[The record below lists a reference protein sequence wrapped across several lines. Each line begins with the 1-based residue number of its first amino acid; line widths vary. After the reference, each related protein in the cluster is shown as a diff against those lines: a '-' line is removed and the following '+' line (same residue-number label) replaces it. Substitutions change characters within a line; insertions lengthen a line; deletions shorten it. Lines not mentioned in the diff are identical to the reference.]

1 MDAGTPTIKIQPLN
15 IAVFAMMKV
24 LRHYLNP
31 VLIDYASLTLS
42 NQMVEQ
48 QVMNIRLMYR
58 I

>member
-24 LRHYLNP
+24 LHHYLNP

-48 QVMNIRLMYR
+48 
-58 I
+58 